1 MRLLGNGTQTSVALK
16 IQKTPGE
23 KNGGKVTLTGANF
36 GATIG
41 EITVAI
47 TNSNGSVIAN
57 ASYLSGLSGGT
68 SITAEWTGTEGNYST
83 DLTSSYTGSIYFK
96 MTKSGLSS
104 NVHNTNATLTSDP
117 AVTTLSGSS
126 QTGGDVFTDPS
137 ATSLGAYGSGRI
149 AGGGQDS
156 NTKVLLNFD
165 RGGGTDFEDSSNT
178 GGDGHKVTAS
188 GNALIKA
195 TSPFG
200 DGKSAIFFDGA
211 DDKLEIANSADF
223 DIGNGN
229 YTVEFWLYDISI
241 VNGDGFI
248 GNQTLSGGYSG
259 WMIRPTS
266 LDELNFNQWS
276 SSSAEVNFSTTGAG
290 IGTT

>member
-1 MRLLGNGTQTSVALK
+1 MVISNAVTVAGTQTGVALK

-23 KNGGKVTLTGANF
+23 KNGGKVTLTGTNF

-47 TNSNGSVIAN
+47 TNSAGAVIAN
-57 ASYLSGLSGGT
+57 ASYLSGLSNGT
-68 SITAEWTGTEGNYST
+68 SVTAEWTGTEGTYST

-117 AVTTLSGSS
+117 AVTALSSSS

-137 ATSLGAYGSGRI
+137 ATSLGAYGFGRT

-165 RGGGTDFEDSSNT
+165 RTGGTDFEDSSNI

-188 GNALIKA
+188 GNAVIKA
-195 TSPFG
+195 SPFG
-200 DGKSAIFFDGA
+200 DGKTAIFFDGT
-211 DDKLEIANSADF
+211 DDKLELADHDDW
-223 DIGNGN
+223 DIGSGD
-229 YTVEFWLYDISI
+229 YTIEFW
-241 VNGDGFI
+241 VNDVSVADNDGFL
-248 GNQTLSGGYSG
+248 GTQDSNGYSG
-259 WMIRPTS
+259 WLLS
-266 LDELNFNQWS
+266 L
-276 SSSAEVNFSTTGAG
+276 
-290 IGTT
+290 IHI